1 MVQRTRLQET
11 DIHSFTID
19 VLATRFAHDH
29 NCHVTVLSF
38 GLGVLT
44 DRSKPLDQRSKLVDH
59 FSILA
64 N

>member
-11 DIHSFTID
+11 GIHSFTID

-29 NCHVTVLSF
+29 SCQVTVLSF

-44 DRSKPLDQRSKLVDH
+44 DRSKPLDQGFKLVNH
-59 FSILA
+59 FSILV